1 MGPCAS
7 QPVSQEPTD
16 HRNEPHPPPT
26 GLGAPPASTA
36 PGLVAW
42 STAKVGPWT
51 ARGVWRSSRRPGE
64 WKPAEGSAQKPL
76 SQPGDVHPSF
86 KASTAREQ
94 GQRNGGRVL
103 ASKKAAPL
111 QPATSSRPLKS
122 LPFKGSKGPL
132 HLPLESHLCQEA
144 GQEQSTPWGEGGAR
158 AGLPYAFFVLTHA
171 SRGPQPS
178 SRGWPWRHVERL
190 PPTLGCVPRSHG
202 TQLYAETQCPRTY
215 GAPTSVH

>member
-1 MGPCAS
+1 MSFPKLCPAGDQRLGLRHAQPGQMEPRPIPCQAQGARMSQEMGPCAN

-42 STAKVGPWT
+42 STAKVGPWA
-51 ARGVWRSSRRPGE
+51 ARGVLRSSQRPGE
-64 WKPAEGSAQKPL
+64 WKPAEASAQEPL

-86 KASTAREQ
+86 KASTAWEQ
-94 GQRNGGRVL
+94 GQRNGGEGVL

-144 GQEQSTPWGEGGAR
+144 GQEQSTP
-158 AGLPYAFFVLTHA
+158 
-171 SRGPQPS
+171 RG
-178 SRGWPWRHVERL
+178 
-190 PPTLGCVPRSHG
+190 
-202 TQLYAETQCPRTY
+202 
-215 GAPTSVH
+215 